1 VEEHIS
7 RYRTSVSKYSYALAS
22 SRGDEKEYAD
32 TILVR
37 IRAVALVGALSLYR
51 LLYMMIHTDRENVG
65 DDRHSNINNHYH
77 NDDINVD
84 ARSNDESTQRFHD
97 YAAISSVISS
107 LFQSFDGDSTAAALQ
122 LINEL
127 MLRHCSHDAFQ
138 HFMNILLSS
147 RITSM
152 QGEACSMS
160 MSHNHHSAASDD
172 ESILLKRAS
181 SSSHAHTRGYYQEL
195 PEILKILCE
204 LSYEVLLIISDGDG
218 TNASVTFRAGIE
230 GSSYE
235 TTSSTM
241 GNSSSNSSYGEFQRG
256 VNWSMD
262 LVSTSEHLI
271 SVINSS
277 LDLLLVMVSPV
288 YISIVEEMSLD
299 FYLFCGKLSGLLSCL
314 SLRLL
319 L

>member
-1 VEEHIS
+1 MEEHIS

-77 NDDINVD
+77 NDYINVD

-97 YAAISSVISS
+97 FAAISSVISS

-122 LINEL
+122 LVNEL

-138 HFMNILLSS
+138 HFMNMLLSS

-160 MSHNHHSAASDD
+160 IGHNHHSTASDD
-172 ESILLKRAS
+172 ESTLLKCA
-181 SSSHAHTRGYYQEL
+181 SSSHAHTRAYYQEL

-218 TNASVTFRAGIE
+218 TKASVTFRAGIE
-230 GSSYE
+230 RSSYE

-241 GNSSSNSSYGEFQRG
+241 GNSSSSSINGEFQRG

-271 SVINSS
+271 SLINSS
-277 LDLLLVMVSPV
+277 LDLLLVMVSPL

-299 FYLFCGKLSGLLSCL
+299 FYLFCGKRSELLSCL
-314 SLRLL
+314 SLRLML
-319 L
+319 

>member
-1 VEEHIS
+1 
-7 RYRTSVSKYSYALAS
+7 
-22 SRGDEKEYAD
+22 
-32 TILVR
+32 
-37 IRAVALVGALSLYR
+37 
-51 LLYMMIHTDRENVG
+51 M
-65 DDRHSNINNHYH
+65 
-77 NDDINVD
+77 
-84 ARSNDESTQRFHD
+84 
-97 YAAISSVISS
+97 
-107 LFQSFDGDSTAAALQ
+107 Q
-122 LINEL
+122 LE
-127 MLRHCSHDAFQ
+127 
-138 HFMNILLSS
+138 
-147 RITSM
+147 
-152 QGEACSMS
+152 EACSMS
-160 MSHNHHSAASDD
+160 MGHNRHSIASDD
-172 ESILLKRAS
+172 ESVLLKCA

-204 LSYEVLLIISDGDG
+204 LSYEVLLIICDGDG
-218 TNASVTFRAGIE
+218 INASVTSRAGIE

-241 GNSSSNSSYGEFQRG
+241 GNSSSNISYGEFQRG

-314 SLRLL
+314 SLRLML
-319 L
+319 

>member
-1 VEEHIS
+1 MEEHIS

-65 DDRHSNINNHYH
+65 DDRHSIINNHYH

-122 LINEL
+122 LVNEL
-127 MLRHCSHDAFQ
+127 ILRHCSHDAFQ
-138 HFMNILLSS
+138 HFMNMLLSS

-152 QGEACSMS
+152 QGEAYSMS
-160 MSHNHHSAASDD
+160 MGHNHHSAASDD
-172 ESILLKRAS
+172 ESILLKCAS

-218 TNASVTFRAGIE
+218 TNASVTLRADIE

-288 YISIVEEMSLD
+288 YISIVEAMSLD
-299 FYLFCGKLSGLLSCL
+299 FYLFCGKLSGLLSCP